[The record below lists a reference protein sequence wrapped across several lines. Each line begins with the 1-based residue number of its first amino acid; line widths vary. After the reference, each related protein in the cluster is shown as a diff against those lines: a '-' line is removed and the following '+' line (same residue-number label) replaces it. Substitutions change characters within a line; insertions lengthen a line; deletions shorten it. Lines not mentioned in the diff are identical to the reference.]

1 MMMDVKIYK
10 ISNRVHVFHHILVI
24 FPRKQK
30 KLFEETMKMI
40 LTIPFTIILGVVH
53 TGVGFTSSRNF
64 YQGFGM
70 KRKCS
75 VAGRAGGGGGVK
87 RSNDYPN
94 MFDRNVNECN
104 ASMLKMS
111 YNNDEEESIP
121 GSVVAAGV
129 VALVVFL
136 SSSIVPGTL

>member
-1 MMMDVKIYK
+1 
-10 ISNRVHVFHHILVI
+10 
-24 FPRKQK
+24 
-30 KLFEETMKMI
+30 MKMF
-40 LTIPFTIILGVVH
+40 LVLPFTIILGVVH

-70 KRKCS
+70 KRNWS
-75 VAGRAGGGGGVK
+75 VAGGLK
-87 RSNDYPN
+87 RSNDCPN
-94 MFDRNVNECN
+94 SFDKNVGKSN
-104 ASMLKMS
+104 ASVLKMS